1 MIYPEFF
8 EDKIKFN
15 RVRELIKEQCL
26 SSLGKERVDE
36 MRFVTLYDVVHRW
49 VNQTNEFKRICVEES
64 SFPTSY
70 YIDVRG
76 PLNRIKVEGLFLE
89 EKELFDLRRSL
100 LSVKDI
106 VRFFKNKEEQ
116 NAYPHLREITAKVMV
131 YPYIFERIDAILNK
145 FGKIKDS
152 ASPELARIRNE
163 MVKKQ
168 GSVSRKMA
176 AILNKAQKDGL
187 VEADVNVAIRDGRAV
202 IPVPAGN
209 KRKISGI
216 IHDESA
222 TGKTSFIEPS
232 EIVEINNEIR
242 ELEYAERREISR
254 ILIAF
259 SDSIRPYLS
268 DLIFSYEFLGIM
280 DFIRAKA
287 KFALQIKACLP
298 NMVTHPEVNWEDA
311 THPLLYLQHSAEG
324 KEVVPLSIQLNNEQR
339 ILLISGPNAGGK
351 SVCLQTVGLLQY
363 MFQCGLLV
371 PMDERSTIG
380 IYKHIF
386 IDIGDQQSIEND
398 LSTYSSHLFNM
409 KFFLKN
415 GTPESLILID
425 EFGTGTEPALGGAIA
440 ESVLKEYNRMK
451 IHGVITTHYTN
462 LKHYASGAKGIVN
475 GAMQFDTH
483 QIKPL
488 FKLLTGQPGSSF
500 AFEIARKI
508 GLPDHLLDSAKEQ
521 IGEDHINFDKHLREI
536 ARDKLYWEQKRD
548 NIRRKDKQ
556 LEDVTEKY
564 LALLENSKNE
574 RKQII
579 DKARHEAEE
588 LMATANK
595 QIERT
600 IREIKESQADK
611 ERTKKARETLT
622 DFKAKLEKTDDEQ
635 KHKIDRE
642 IERLKNRRKRK
653 DEKQENAGAP
663 SSESSR
669 TAINKTLKKQA
680 AKPKTQ
686 DDGIIRKG
694 DKVRLEG
701 QTLPGEVMEITGK
714 NALVGFGHLITN
726 VKTSRLEK
734 ISNNEVKQALR
745 SLNKPSTGAGIAEKV
760 RERKLTFKP
769 DIDVRGQRAD
779 EAIQI
784 VTSHI
789 DDAAMCEVGTVKIL
803 HGKGNGILRQMLRE
817 MLNTMPHVKSFNDE
831 DIRFGGSGITIV
843 EIDI

>member
-8 EDKIKFN
+8 EEKIRFN

-26 SSLGKERVDE
+26 SSMGKERVDG
-36 MRFVTLYDVVHRW
+36 MRFVTLHDVIRRW

-76 PLNRIKVEGLFLE
+76 PLNRIRVEGLYLE
-89 EKELFDLRRSL
+89 EREMFDLRRSL

-116 NAYPHLREITAKVMV
+116 NVYPHLREIASKVMV
-131 YPYIFERIDAILNK
+131 YPYIFDRIDAILNK

-152 ASPELARIRNE
+152 ASPELARIRTD

-176 AILNKAQKDGL
+176 SILNHARKEGL
-187 VEADVNVAIRDGRAV
+187 VEAETNVAIRDGRAV

-209 KRKISGI
+209 KRKLNGI

-222 TGKTSFIEPS
+222 TGKTSFIEPT

-242 ELEYAERREISR
+242 ELEYAEKREINR
-254 ILIAF
+254 ILVAF
-259 SDSIRPYLS
+259 SDGIRPYLD
-268 DLIFSYEFLGIM
+268 DLVFSYEFLGIM

-287 KFALQIKACLP
+287 KFALQINACLP
-298 NMVTHPEVNWEDA
+298 DMVTHPEVNWEDA
-311 THPLLYLQHSAEG
+311 THPLLYLQHAAEG
-324 KEVVPLSIQLNNEQR
+324 KAVVPLNIQLNKEQR
-339 ILLISGPNAGGK
+339 IVLISGPNAGGK
-351 SVCLQTVGLLQY
+351 SVCLQTVGLVQY

-371 PMDERSTIG
+371 PMDERSTMG
-380 IYKHIF
+380 IYNHIF

-398 LSTYSSHLFNM
+398 LSTYSSHLLNM
-409 KFFLKN
+409 KYFLKN
-415 GTPESLILID
+415 GTPETLILID

-440 ESVLKEYNRMK
+440 ESVLKEFNAMK
-451 IHGVITTHYTN
+451 LNGVITTHYTN
-462 LKHYASGAKGIVN
+462 LKHYASGVEGIEN

-488 FKLLTGQPGSSF
+488 FKLLIGQPGSSF

-508 GLPDHLLDSAKEQ
+508 GLPEGLLDSAKAE

-536 ARDKLYWEQKRD
+536 ARDKRYWENKRD

-556 LEDVTEKY
+556 LEDVYEKY
-564 LALLENSKNE
+564 LSQLESSKKE
-574 RKQII
+574 RNKIVE
-579 DKARHEAEE
+579 KAQKEAEE
-588 LMATANK
+588 LMANANK
-595 QIERT
+595 RIERT
-600 IREIKESQADK
+600 IREIKESQAEK
-611 ERTKKARETLT
+611 ERTKKARASLSN
-622 DFKAKLEKTDDEQ
+622 FKEKLENQDDKQ
-635 KHKIDRE
+635 KHKIERE
-642 IERLKNRRKRK
+642 IERIKNRKKRK
-653 DEKQENAGAP
+653 GEKQEQEEF
-663 SSESSR
+663 SESNDNVK
-669 TAINKTLKKQA
+669 ANAPVKKQV
-680 AKPKTQ
+680 KKTKVV

-694 DKVRLEG
+694 DKVKLEG
-701 QTLPGEVMEITGK
+701 QSLPGEVMQINGK
-714 NALVGFGHLITN
+714 NAQVAFGHLVTN
-726 VKTSRLEK
+726 VKVSRLEK
-734 ISNNEVKQALR
+734 ISNNQVKQAMR
-745 SLNKPSTGAGIAEKV
+745 SLNQPSLGANLAETV
-760 RERKLTFKP
+760 RQRKLTFKA

-784 VTSHI
+784 VTNHI
-789 DDAAMCEVGTVKIL
+789 DDAVMCEVGSIKIL

-817 MLNTMPHVKSFNDE
+817 MLNTMPHIKSFRDE
-831 DIRFGGSGITIV
+831 HIQYGGSGITIV

>member
-8 EDKIKFN
+8 EEKIRFN
-15 RVRELIKEQCL
+15 RVRELVKEQCL
-26 SSLGKERVDE
+26 SSLGRERVDE
-36 MRFVTLYDVVHRW
+36 MRFVTLHDVVQRW

-89 EKELFDLRRSL
+89 ERELFDLRRSL
-100 LSVKDI
+100 LSVKEI

-116 NAYPHLREITAKVMV
+116 NAYPYLREIAAKVMV
-131 YPYIFERIDAILNK
+131 YPYVFERIDAILNK
-145 FGKIKDS
+145 FGKIKDN
-152 ASPELARIRNE
+152 ASPELARIRHE

-176 AILNKAQKDGL
+176 AILNKARQDGL
-187 VEADVNVAIRDGRAV
+187 IEADVNVAIRDGRAV

-209 KRKISGI
+209 KRKLSGI

-222 TGKTSFIEPS
+222 TGKTSFIEPT

-242 ELEYAERREISR
+242 ELEYADRREVSR

-259 SDSIRPYLS
+259 SDNIRPYLG

-287 KFALQIKACLP
+287 KFALQINAGLP
-298 NMVTHPEVNWEDA
+298 NMVTHPEVNWEEA

-324 KEVVPLSIQLNNEQR
+324 KEVVPLTIQLNREQR
-339 ILLISGPNAGGK
+339 IVLISGPNAGGK

-371 PMDERSTIG
+371 PMDERSAIG

-398 LSTYSSHLFNM
+398 LSTYSSHLVNM

-440 ESVLKEYNRMK
+440 ESVLKEYNRMGL
-451 IHGVITTHYTN
+451 HGVITTHYTN
-462 LKHYASGAKGIVN
+462 LKHYASGAQGIVN

-536 ARDKLYWEQKRD
+536 ARDKRYWEQKRD

-556 LEDVTEKY
+556 LEDVYDKY
-564 LALLENSKNE
+564 LSLLENSKNE
-574 RKQII
+574 RKLII
-579 DKARHEAEE
+579 EKARHEAEQ
-588 LMATANK
+588 LMANANK

-600 IREIKESQADK
+600 IREIKESQAEK
-611 ERTKKARETLT
+611 ERTKKARENLA
-622 DFKAKLEKTDDEQ
+622 DLKVKLEKPDNQ

-642 IERLKNRRKRK
+642 IERIKKRRKRK
-653 DEKQENAGAP
+653 DEKEESQKENVATDAR
-663 SSESSR
+663 SDSE
-669 TAINKTLKKQA
+669 IGVKKQTSST
-680 AKPKTQ
+680 KTPH
-686 DDGIIRKG
+686 DDVIRKG
-694 DKVRLEG
+694 DKVKLEG
-701 QTLPGEVMEITGK
+701 QSLPGEVMEVNGK

-726 VKTSRLEK
+726 VKTSRLQK
-734 ISNNEVKQALR
+734 MSNNEVKQALR
-745 SLNKPSTGAGIAEKV
+745 VLNRPSVGAGVAEKV
-760 RERKLTFKP
+760 REKKLTFKP
-769 DIDVRGQRAD
+769 DIDVRGQRAE
-779 EAIQI
+779 EAIQN
-784 VTSHI
+784 VTEHI
-789 DDAAMCEVGTVKIL
+789 DDAAMCEVATVKIL

-817 MLNTMPHVKSFNDE
+817 MLNTMPHVKSFKDE